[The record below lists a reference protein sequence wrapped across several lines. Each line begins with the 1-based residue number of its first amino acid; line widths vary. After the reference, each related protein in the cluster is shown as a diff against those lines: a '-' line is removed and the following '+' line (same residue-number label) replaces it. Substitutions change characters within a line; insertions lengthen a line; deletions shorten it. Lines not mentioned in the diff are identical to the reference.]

1 MNANINVKSV
11 PCIKQALYNT
21 LVSVDL
27 YSLCLHSEILSI
39 QWSISS
45 KLNTCKFNS
54 SKSTSKAIIKTNN
67 PVTDT
72 DSL

>member
-11 PCIKQALYNT
+11 PCIKHALYNT
-21 LVSVDL
+21 LVFVGL
-27 YSLCLHSEILSI
+27 QSLCLHLLILII
-39 QWSISS
+39 QYSISS

-72 DSL
+72 DNL